1 MVHALVEN
9 KFTDGLKFILSC
21 EATHAIYSSMSIET
35 KIGFLNSLLSK
46 ESQESI
52 MDIEI
57 REILKFKLTEA
68 PYSTIAIFTMIQV
81 DMDAYTVS
89 TSTSSK
95 IKPQEKKQAQSIIK
109 QLYLFIN
116 YNLVHL

>member
-1 MVHALVEN
+1 
-9 KFTDGLKFILSC
+9 
-21 EATHAIYSSMSIET
+21 
-35 KIGFLNSLLSK
+35 
-46 ESQESI
+46 